1 MKLVVGIGN
10 PGKRYERTRHNV
22 GFDVVETLARA
33 DGIEVRR
40 RRFDAL
46 VGEGRIRDVPVVLI
60 EPQTYVNNS
69 GSTVRQALDFW
80 KLHQDDLLVVCD
92 DANLELGRVR
102 IRRGGS
108 SGGHRGLE
116 SIETHLGTDAYP
128 RLRIGI
134 SHRGDD
140 LVDHVL
146 GRFARAER
154 QVVDDAIIDAAR
166 AVGVWLVDGIDVSMN
181 EFNG

>member
-10 PGKRYERTRHNV
+10 PGRRYEGTRHNV
-22 GFDVVETLARA
+22 GFDVIETLGRA
-33 DGIEVRR
+33 DGIDVRR
-40 RRFDAL
+40 KRFDAL
-46 VGEGRIRDVPVVLI
+46 IGEGRIRDVPVVLMK
-60 EPQTYVNNS
+60 PQTFVNVT
-69 GSTVRQALDFW
+69 GKAVRPALDFW
-80 KLHQDDLLVVCD
+80 KLSPDDVLVVCD
-92 DANLELGRVR
+92 DANIELGRLR

-134 SHRGDD
+134 GRRGED

-146 GRFARAER
+146 GRFSKAER
-154 QVVDDAIIDAAR
+154 QVMDETIIDAAR
-166 AVGVWLVDGIDVSMN
+166 AVGVWLVGGIDVCMN